1 MSPKPKQYFCELLVI
16 GTGMTGM
23 AAALFAAMEK
33 IDVILVG
40 ITAEIG
46 FASGLLDLLGVHPI
60 ESGTVLTDPWQ
71 GIKALC
77 QAEPNHPY
85 AHLKPDQIKKAWQL
99 FLTFLEESR
108 YPHVTLSDQNMTI
121 LTPAGTLKPTYA
133 VPHSMAFGYQA
144 MTQKLPCLLIDFEG
158 LKGFS
163 ACQVATSL
171 SKQWPGLR
179 PHRISFPDRSGEL
192 YGESLA
198 RSFDALNVCEQVVD
212 AVKPHL
218 KDVQAVAFPAILGV
232 HRTQAVKAILTKGF
246 GLPVFEV
253 PTMPPTVA
261 GLRLREIFENRLPH
275 VGVQS
280 FFQERITNA
289 GLMDDGCWCFDV
301 EENPIAKQIVARSV
315 ILASGRFLGQG
326 LFADR
331 HGIHETIFNLAL
343 AQPKKRSYWHQK
355 DLFHFSGHPIN
366 RAGVE
371 VDDLFRP
378 LNAAFKVVYP
388 NLFAAG
394 SILAHQDWIRQKCGS
409 GLAVST
415 AFGAVKACKSYLKQL
430 LKIGS

>member
-1 MSPKPKQYFCELLVI
+1 MSSKPKQYFCELLVI

-23 AAALFAAMEK
+23 AAALFAAIEK
-33 IDVILVG
+33 IDVIQVG
-40 ITAEIG
+40 ITGELG
-46 FASGLLDLLGVHPI
+46 FASGLLDLLGVYPI
-60 ESGTVLTDPWQ
+60 ESGTVITDPWQ

-99 FLTFLEESR
+99 FLTFLEESG

-121 LTPAGTLKPTYA
+121 LTPAGTLKTTYA
-133 VPHSMAFGYQA
+133 VPHSMAYGYQA
-144 MTQKLPCLLIDFEG
+144 MTGKLPCLLIDFES

-163 ACQVATSL
+163 ARQIAMNL

-179 PHRISFPDRSGEL
+179 PYSIPFPYLKGEL
-192 YGESLA
+192 YGEPTA
-198 RSFDALNVCEQVVD
+198 RSFDALKVCEQVVD

-218 KDVQAVAFPAILGV
+218 KDAQAVAFPAILGV
-232 HRTQAVKAILTKGF
+232 HRTKAVMARLTKGF

-253 PTMPPTVA
+253 PTMPPTVS
-261 GLRLREIFENRLPH
+261 GLRLREIFENRLPNM
-275 VGVQS
+275 GIQS
-280 FFQERITNA
+280 FFQQRLTNA
-289 GLMDDGCWCFDV
+289 RLVDDGCWCFDIEKKPV
-301 EENPIAKQIVARSV
+301 EKQIIARSV
-315 ILASGRFLGQG
+315 ILASGRFFGKG

-331 HGIHETIFNLAL
+331 HGIKETIFNLPV

-371 VDDLFRP
+371 IDDLFRP
-378 LNAAFKVVYP
+378 LDATHKVIYP

-394 SILAHQDWIRQKCGS
+394 SILAHQDWTRQKCGC
-409 GLAVST
+409 GLAILT
-415 AFGAVKACKSYLKQL
+415 AYEAVKACKSFLNK
-430 LKIGS
+430 SED

>member
-1 MSPKPKQYFCELLVI
+1 MSSKPKQYFCELLVI

-23 AAALFAAMEK
+23 AATLFAAIEK
-33 IDVILVG
+33 IDVIQVG
-40 ITAEIG
+40 ITGELG

-60 ESGTVLTDPWQ
+60 ESGTVITDPWQ
-71 GIKALC
+71 GLKALS

-99 FLTFLEESR
+99 FLTFLEESG

-121 LTPAGTLKPTYA
+121 LTPAGTFKTTYA

-163 ACQVATSL
+163 AWQIATSL

-179 PHRISFPDRSGEL
+179 PHRISFPDRKGEL
-192 YGESLA
+192 YAESLA
-198 RSFDALNVCEQVVD
+198 RSFDALKVCEQVVD
-212 AVKPHL
+212 AVKPHI
-218 KDVQAVAFPAILGV
+218 KDAQAVAFPAILGV
-232 HRTQAVKAILTKGF
+232 HRTKAVRARLTKGF

-253 PTMPPTVA
+253 PTMPPTIA
-261 GLRLREIFENRLPH
+261 GLRLREIFENRLPQM
-275 VGVQS
+275 GVQS
-280 FFQERITNA
+280 LFHQRITNA
-289 GLMDDGCWCFDV
+289 GLVDDGCWCFDV
-301 EENPIAKQIVARSV
+301 EENPIVKQIVARSV
-315 ILASGRFLGQG
+315 ILASGRFLGKG

-331 HGIHETIFNLAL
+331 HGIRETIFNLAL
-343 AQPKKRSYWHQK
+343 AQPQKRTYWHQK

-378 LNAAFKVVYP
+378 LDATSKVLYP

-394 SILAHQDWIRQKCGS
+394 SILAHQDWTRQKCGS

-415 AFGAVKACKSYLKQL
+415 AFGAVKASKSFLKHS
-430 LKIGS
+430 LKIGN